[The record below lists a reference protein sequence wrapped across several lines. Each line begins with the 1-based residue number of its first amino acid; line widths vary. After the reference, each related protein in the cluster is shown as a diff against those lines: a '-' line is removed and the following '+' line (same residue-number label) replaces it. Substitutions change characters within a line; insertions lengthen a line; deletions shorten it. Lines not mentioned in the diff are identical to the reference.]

1 MGAYGARSIYFMS
14 EPIVLLEDPSPNGNG
29 VAVVEQDDRVAC
41 FYFMTE
47 IDGEKLIRTCW
58 VRNLQPAPEV
68 LDALGM
74 REGIPPMMPRAH
86 CKHPDGA
93 PPLDPQNVR
102 IVWSEEGDAAAL
114 YERDEL
120 LAVIPSWSGSS
131 GFDGF
136 ARDCIG
142 DGPIAWE
149 LSDTNVSHQRY
160 AKAAEYWRSWDDD
173 DLWPVYQDKMLG
185 AMQQAFGPHSRY
197 FAIDGGN
204 WPPKALVWLNYGSS
218 AILSTIG
225 VSLRSQ
231 PAVELSVENPS
242 PFRRIELA
250 VCLDVSIGENAIK
263 EVAAYISGQSGLP
276 WSQNTWLGH
285 GHTLPSD
292 VFERLSAGRMPCVIF
307 SNQHPVVSIPAL
319 PSFCDDPVSVLWMI
333 PISEREREFAV
344 RSGSSA
350 LFERLFSQEPAALIS
365 WRRDEV
371 V

>member
-1 MGAYGARSIYFMS
+1 MT
-14 EPIVLLEDPSPNGNG
+14 EPIVLLEDSSPNGNG

-47 IDGEKLIRTCW
+47 IDGEKCIRTCW

-86 CKHPDGA
+86 CKHSDGS
-93 PPLDPQNVR
+93 PPLDPQNLR

-120 LAVIPSWSGSS
+120 LAVIPSWSGSN

-142 DGPIAWE
+142 SGPIVWE
-149 LSDTNVSHQRY
+149 LSDTNFSHQRY
-160 AKAAEYWRSWDDD
+160 AKAAEYWRSWDDG
-173 DLWPVYQDKMLG
+173 DLWPDYQDKMLG

-204 WPPKALVWLNYGSS
+204 WPPKALVWFNYNSS

-225 VSLRSQ
+225 VSLRLQ

-242 PFRRIELA
+242 PFQRIELGA
-250 VCLDVSIGENAIK
+250 CLDLSVGESVIK
-263 EVAAYISGQSGLP
+263 EVASYISGQSGLP
-276 WSQNTWLGH
+276 WSQNNWLGH
-285 GHTLPSD
+285 GHTLPAD
-292 VFERLSAGRMPCVIF
+292 VFERHSAGRMPFVIL
-307 SNQHPVVSIPAL
+307 SNQHPGLITPPLPA
-319 PSFCDDPVSVLWMI
+319 FRDDPVSILWMI
-333 PISEREREFAV
+333 PISERERELAV
-344 RSGSSA
+344 RNGSAA
-350 LFERLFSQEPAALIS
+350 LFERLFAQQPAILSS
-365 WRRDEV
+365 WDRREV